1 MITFGLEREK
11 FCLID
16 GEVAVVP
23 NGLPADNCGWLIEAR
38 GNPFSSPRE
47 AVYSLLAEENRIE
60 SLLGKAGVTLGTEPV
75 MAVGRSLRVA
85 AQRKHS
91 KGRIDYQN
99 IYGFDKHRKRMS
111 EALAST
117 QITIRSTRLIHDY
130 SGKTKDVEV
139 GQMFD
144 FPQVIRYLDKRFKTE
159 IKAAK
164 RNPGFYELKSG
175 DMVEYRSLPNTI
187 PDGELIDALEKIRGI
202 I

>member
-23 NGLPADNCGWLIEAR
+23 YFLPHDNCGWLVKTR

-47 AVYSLLAEENRIE
+47 AVFSLLAEEDRINA
-60 SLLGKAGVTLGTEPV
+60 LLEDNITLSSEPYMTVGK
-75 MAVGRSLRVA
+75 SLRVA
-85 AQRKHS
+85 AQRKFA
-91 KGRIDYQN
+91 KGTIDYQN
-99 IYGFDKHRKRMS
+99 IYGHDKHRKRMS

-117 QITIRSTRLIHDY
+117 QVTIRSTTFIQPT
-130 SGKTKDVEV
+130 GATKGVEV
-139 GQMFD
+139 GQVFD
-144 FPQVIRYLDKRFKTE
+144 FPQVIRYLDNRFKAE

-164 RNPGFYELKSG
+164 RNPGFYELKGGS
-175 DMVEYRSLPNTI
+175 MVEYRSLPNNI
-187 PDGELIDALEKIRGI
+187 PDAELIDALEKVKSI